1 MNTIRK
7 HKSQY
12 FSQSEYSLGVYIPH
26 FPAISQIPTFCLLEY
41 GIVQQYLCKSE
52 ALQSLHFQYSSLS
65 LTSENLLQD
74 DR

>member
-12 FSQSEYSLGVYIPH
+12 FSQSEYLLGIYIPH

-41 GIVQQYLCKSE
+41 GIVQQYSNILK
-52 ALQSLHFQYSSLS
+52 
-65 LTSENLLQD
+65 TS
-74 DR
+74 